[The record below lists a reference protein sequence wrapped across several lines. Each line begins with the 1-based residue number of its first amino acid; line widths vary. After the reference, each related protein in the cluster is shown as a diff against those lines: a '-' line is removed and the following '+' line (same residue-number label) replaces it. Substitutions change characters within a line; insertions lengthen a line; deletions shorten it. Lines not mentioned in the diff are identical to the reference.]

1 MDFFTKSLA
10 EDEGVPSQSSKAF
23 PKQKGDDAT
32 PWEGTV
38 VLAYDRVQ
46 DKTRLAQVW
55 HQAPL
60 KVQRPFYPEAPS
72 ICHTIL
78 IHTAGGMLGGDRLI
92 YRLTLATGSHAVV
105 TTAAASK
112 VYCAQAKTT
121 EQVIEIDIAENACL
135 EWLPQETIVFDR
147 AQFKQTLKVNL
158 EPNATWLGWDIYRFG
173 RTARGERFVEGEW
186 RSHTEVWQAGVPLWI
201 DRQWLP
207 ASQQM
212 IDHPHG
218 LNGYPVVGTFAWIG
232 QTVDRE
238 FMQALRDLWTSL
250 RLQGEIGVTRV
261 QKGFICRYRGQSTAE
276 VRQWFTQ
283 VWNHVRF
290 YALGQPACPVRVW
303 QV

>member
-1 MDFFTKSLA
+1 MVCFIEPPSG
-10 EDEGVPSQSSKAF
+10 DEKTSSQSFKAS
-23 PKQKGDDAT
+23 PTEQGDDSN
-32 PWEGTV
+32 PWEGSVT
-38 VLAYDRVQ
+38 LAYDRPG
-46 DKTRLAQVW
+46 DKTRLAKVL

-60 KVQRPFYPEAPS
+60 KVQRPFYPEAPG

-78 IHTAGGMLGGDRLI
+78 IHTAGGMVGGDRLI
-92 YRLTLATGSHAVV
+92 YRLTLAPGSHAVV

-112 VYCAQAKTT
+112 IYCAQAKTT
-121 EQVIEIDIAENACL
+121 EQVIEIDIAENSYL
-135 EWLPQETIVFDR
+135 EWLPQETILFDQ

-158 EPNATWLGWDIYRFG
+158 GPNATWLGWDIYRFG

-186 RSHTEVWQAGVPLWI
+186 RSHAEVWQAGMPLWI

-207 ASQQM
+207 ASQQT

-218 LNGYPVVGTFAWIG
+218 LNQCPVVGTFAWIG

-238 FMQALRDLWTSL
+238 FVQALRDLWAQL
-250 RLQGEIGVTRV
+250 GLQGEIGVTRV
-261 QKGFICRYRGQSTAE
+261 QKGVICRYRGQSSAE

>member
-1 MDFFTKSLA
+1 MDFTELRSA
-10 EDEGVPSQSSKAF
+10 DEGSRPQSSKTF
-23 PKQKGDDAT
+23 PDCKVDDSKA
-32 PWEGTV
+32 WEGTV
-38 VLAYDRVQ
+38 VLHYDLAG
-46 DKTRLAQVW
+46 DKTRLAKVW

-60 KVQRPFYPEAPS
+60 KVQRPLYPEAKG

-78 IHTAGGMLGGDRLI
+78 IHTAGGMVGGDRLI
-92 YRLTLATGSHAVV
+92 YRLTLARQTHAVV

-112 VYCAQAKTT
+112 IYCAQDKTT
-121 EQVIEIDIAENACL
+121 EQVIEIDIAENAYL
-135 EWLPQETIVFDR
+135 EWLPQETILFNQAR
-147 AQFKQTLKVNL
+147 FKQTLKVNL
-158 EPNATWLGWDIYRFG
+158 GPKAAWLGWDIYRFG
-173 RTARGERFVEGEW
+173 RTARGERFVVGEW

-218 LNGYPVVGTFAWIG
+218 LNQCPVVGTLAWIG
-232 QTVDRE
+232 QEVDRD
-238 FMQALRDLWTSL
+238 FVQQLRDLWTQL
-250 RLQGEIGVTRV
+250 GLEGEIGVTRV
-261 QKGFICRYRGQSTAE
+261 QQGLICRYRGQSTSE

-283 VWNHVRF
+283 VWNHVRS